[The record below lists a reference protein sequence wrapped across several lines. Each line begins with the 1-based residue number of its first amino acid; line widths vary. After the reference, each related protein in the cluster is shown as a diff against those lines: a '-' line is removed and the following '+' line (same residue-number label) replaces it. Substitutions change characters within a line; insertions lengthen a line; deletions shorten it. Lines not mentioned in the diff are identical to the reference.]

1 MYSFRK
7 VNDLFSGAPTSG
19 AGGSAKGGVWE
30 FQQPYFQRDRPDLLA
45 MIKRKASKNSAPAGS
60 TSSSAQRPRSSGSA
74 SPRSSHASS
83 DELAPEPYEN
93 RRAVEH
99 DQRRPYSAEGPTQA
113 KRQRLGWP
121 DDAAARPLSRDGIAP
136 HDRDPYRQQPQLAP
150 PPPPSFYHPPPPP
163 PQQTHS
169 APPFHSVPS
178 VYRPPEPQHRQP
190 SVDEIAHQLAGLD
203 HQVRHL
209 TQVMHRS
216 QEEHMAERQDTA
228 VALRMLL
235 RVVAGLDSSGERRDE
250 TESFARRSVE
260 ESTPMLSGSFSTTSS
275 ESVARPY
282 SARSP
287 TGGATVVLPRPGSSS
302 GFSSTAA
309 GPRAVPPVSW
319 PAGKLPPLSSVE
331 GVGEILRKTKE
342 EDEPS
347 KDRKEWS

>member
-150 PPPPSFYHPPPPP
+150 PPPPSFYHPSSSSSSAD
-163 PQQTHS
+163 PQRS
-169 APPFHSVPS
+169 AVPLGPS
-178 VYRPPEPQHRQP
+178 NMPKPSSRDSIPNRPTPQA
-190 SVDEIAHQLAGLD
+190 SLLD
-203 HQVRHL
+203 PNP
-209 TQVMHRS
+209 
-216 QEEHMAERQDTA
+216 
-228 VALRMLL
+228 
-235 RVVAGLDSSGERRDE
+235 
-250 TESFARRSVE
+250 ESFARRSVE